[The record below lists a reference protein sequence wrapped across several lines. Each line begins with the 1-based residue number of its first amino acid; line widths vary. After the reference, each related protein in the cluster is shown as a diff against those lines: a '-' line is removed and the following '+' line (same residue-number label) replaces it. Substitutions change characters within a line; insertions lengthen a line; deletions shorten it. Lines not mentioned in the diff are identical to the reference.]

1 MNKQFNPKPQ
11 PPKHEQKNRKLS
23 VMKKHTKK
31 PCYRCLDDKHSHSDC
46 PFIKSECYKCGKK
59 GHISKAC
66 HSHKSQT
73 KPTIYELYNMSDR
86 KCEPPA
92 IKLDVMMNNTK
103 IIIEVDTGA
112 SATLINKSTFH
123 QIWPKQKPD
132 VSKADLLRTYTG
144 QKVPLLGTV

>member
-1 MNKQFNPKPQ
+1 M
-11 PPKHEQKNRKLS
+11 
-23 VMKKHTKK
+23 
-31 PCYRCLDDKHSHSDC
+31 
-46 PFIKSECYKCGKK
+46 KSECYTCGKK

-66 HSHKSQT
+66 RSKKSASDQ
-73 KPTIYELYNMSDR
+73 KPTVYELYNMSDR

-112 SATLINKSTFH
+112 SATLINESTFH

-144 QKVPLLGTV
+144 SSAWYSKYNHKVPGPDYSTTCTDREGSGSKYSWP